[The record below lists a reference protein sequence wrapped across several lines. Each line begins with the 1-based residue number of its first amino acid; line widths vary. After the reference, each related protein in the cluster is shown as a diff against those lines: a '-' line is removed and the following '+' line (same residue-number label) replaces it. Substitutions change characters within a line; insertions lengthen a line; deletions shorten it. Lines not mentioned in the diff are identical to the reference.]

1 MKIAIWGMGVS
12 GLSTLKYLSTCPE
25 HEIFIIN
32 KGHVKDWGDLGI
44 ILGILPE
51 SRCVDQSDSH
61 KLASELDLIILSP
74 GIPPTIPELA
84 LFKEV
89 KKICEVELAFLKTEI
104 PVIAVTGTNG
114 KTSTVTLITQ
124 ALRDA
129 GKEVFLGGNIGTPFC
144 EMLLDDK
151 KYDYAVLELSSFQ
164 LELMETFHPKISV
177 ILNITK
183 SHMERYS
190 RVEDYALAKLNILN
204 NQTKDDLFISHPD
217 LMQTKCQ
224 ASKKMINEEID
235 YDFTKSKMVGNHN
248 KQNINV
254 VDLILEFLNIKNRKE
269 VVQNLVDNFKGVQ
282 FRLEYLTSIGETQIY
297 NDGKSTN
304 SASTVSALRSFPQKR
319 VALLLGGKLR
329 DKTQDLSDLEKCGNQ
344 SLQVFS
350 FGDASSYIGKK
361 IIGTIESE
369 NIEIAL
375 SKVEIEKFDIILFSP
390 AFPSFD
396 QYSNYVER
404 GRDFERL
411 VKKIILT

>member
-32 KGHVKDWGDLGI
+32 KGHVKDWGDLGV

-61 KLASELDLIILSP
+61 KLTGELDLIILSP
-74 GIPPTIPELA
+74 GIPPIIPELA

-204 NQTKDDLFISHPD
+204 NQNKDDLFICHPD
-217 LMQTKCQ
+217 LFKTNTQ
-224 ASKKMINEEID
+224 AVKKVITEDID
-235 YDFTKSKMVGNHN
+235 YSFTKSKMVGNHN

-254 VDLILEFLNIKNRKE
+254 VDSILEFFNIKNRKE
-269 VVQNLVDNFKGVQ
+269 IVQNLVDSFKGVE
-282 FRLEYLTSIGETQIY
+282 FRLEYLTHIGKTQIY

-304 SASTVSALRSFPQKR
+304 SASTVSALKSFPKMK

-329 DKTQDLSDLEKCGNQ
+329 DKTQDLSDINHCGNK
-344 SLQVFS
+344 SVQVFS
-350 FGDASSYIGKK
+350 FGDASTYIGEK
-361 IIGTIESE
+361 IKGTIESD

-375 SKVEIEKFDIILFSP
+375 GKVEMDKFDIVLFSP

-396 QYSNYVER
+396 QYTNYVER

-411 VKKIILT
+411 VKNLS